1 MSKRFG
7 ATVFALPVIGFAIIC
22 STATAT
28 AQTAKDFVGTWTMA
42 SHVNTQPDGSKVD
55 VFGPKG
61 TGMAIFE
68 SNGHF
73 VMIVINPDT
82 PKFASNIRTQGTPE
96 EYKAAVLGGTSFYG
110 TYSVSNKVVSLKVEG
125 STDPN
130 WIGTEQK
137 RNVSTFVRDEF
148 KFTFAGALGGTNEA
162 TWRRIE

>member
-1 MSKRFG
+1 MSKRFA
-7 ATVFALPVIGFAIIC
+7 ATVFAMPLVGLAIIG
-22 STATAT
+22 STAT
-28 AQTAKDFVGTWTMA
+28 AQTAQDFVGTWTLI
-42 SHVNTQPDGSKVD
+42 SNINTQPDGSKVD

-68 SNGHF
+68 PNGHF
-73 VMIVINPDT
+73 VMIVINPET
-82 PKFASNIRTQGTPE
+82 PKFASNIRTRGTPE

-110 TYSVSNKVVSLKVEG
+110 TYSISNKVVTLKVEG

-137 RNVSTFVRDEF
+137 RDVSAFARDEF
-148 KFTFAGALGGTNEA
+148 TFSFAAVLGGTNAA